1 MLQGSHAFSGF
12 SVKDADSTVLFY
24 KDTLGLDV
32 ETTDMGLQL
41 HLAGGTT
48 VFMYV
53 KGDGHIPAEYTVLNF
68 PVDDIDAAV
77 DELTAKGIVFEHYD
91 DMPAPQDDKQILRGR
106 AAGYG
111 PDIAWF
117 KDPSGNTLSV
127 LIV

>member
-1 MLQGSHAFSGF
+1 MLQDSHAFSGF
-12 SVKDADSTVLFY
+12 SVKAVDETVSFY

-32 ETTDMGLQL
+32 EVTDMGLQL
-41 HLAGGTT
+41 HLVGGTT

-53 KGDGHIPAEYTVLNF
+53 RANHVPAEYTILNF

-77 DELTAKGIVFEHYD
+77 DELTSKGVVFEQYD
-91 DMPAPQDDKQILRGR
+91 DLPVPQSEKQILYGKKT
-106 AAGYG
+106 GYG

-127 LIV
+127 LSM